1 MLEKA
6 LYNTLSCMTKESNI
20 LIENVL
26 LHAVKDTVFIGG
38 DPEQDAFHIALT
50 GTADYIPHMG
60 VVALTVREH
69 NKDLPLCFHFFVNQ
83 LVDEEREHLEEM
95 ALITGCPV
103 QVHLIDDSAFKTLL
117 LSDGNPAFF
126 YRFLVAPTLAP
137 LTDRGLYLD
146 GDMMCRGSLR
156 YLKELD
162 FGDKLVAVVSD
173 RNEKAQMKRMH
184 TSRYFNAGMMLMNL
198 GPWMEQ
204 GCFDD
209 IVRRAQENVKR
220 VGNRLSH
227 HDQDIH
233 NEMLDGKC
241 LYIEKKYNYL
251 YNLDRQSLFKKQPV
265 NEDYKNQVIIH
276 FAGHAK
282 PWHSWV
288 QGWPVVKEYAAIQE
302 SSPWKDVPLVPP
314 KGTKNLHQAARSAR
328 MNGQYGA
335 MIGWYLKY
343 IGAKL

>member
-1 MLEKA
+1 M
-6 LYNTLSCMTKESNI
+6 
-20 LIENVL
+20 ENVL

-38 DPEQDAFHIALT
+38 EPEKDAFHIALT

-83 LVDEEREHLEEM
+83 LVDEEKKHLEEM

-103 QVHLIDDSAFKTLL
+103 QVHLIDDRAFKTLL

-162 FGDKLVAVVSD
+162 FGDKIVAVVSD

-184 TSRYFNAGMMLMNL
+184 TSHYFNAGMMLMNL

-204 GCFDD
+204 DCFDD

-265 NEDYKNQVIIH
+265 NEDYKKQIIIH

-288 QGWPVVKEYAAIQE
+288 QGWPVVKEYAAIQK

>member
-1 MLEKA
+1 
-6 LYNTLSCMTKESNI
+6 
-20 LIENVL
+20 
-26 LHAVKDTVFIGG
+26 
-38 DPEQDAFHIALT
+38 
-50 GTADYIPHMG
+50 
-60 VVALTVREH
+60 
-69 NKDLPLCFHFFVNQ
+69 
-83 LVDEEREHLEEM
+83 
-95 ALITGCPV
+95 
-103 QVHLIDDSAFKTLL
+103 
-117 LSDGNPAFF
+117 
-126 YRFLVAPTLAP
+126 
-137 LTDRGLYLD
+137 
-146 GDMMCRGSLR
+146 
-156 YLKELD
+156 
-162 FGDKLVAVVSD
+162 
-173 RNEKAQMKRMH
+173 MKRMH

-209 IVRRAQENVKR
+209 IVHRAQENVKR

-288 QGWPVVKEYAAIQE
+288 QGWPVVKEYATIQK

-314 KGTKNLHQAARSAR
+314 KGTKNLHQAARTAR
-328 MNGQYGA
+328 MNGHYGA

-343 IGAKL
+343 FGAKL